1 MGSFSFHQPAVSR
14 LLLVSHEAEKLRSK
28 AGEVSEPHVVTGK
41 WREEGGVCKAERAAL
56 GALEELEVSP
66 VSLSKPLPLMLG
78 VPIAGDA
85 QGVNW

>member
-1 MGSFSFHQPAVSR
+1 LPSVE
-14 LLLVSHEAEKLRSK
+14 SHEAEKSTSR
-28 AGEVSEPHVVTGK
+28 ADDVFGPHVVIDNG
-41 WREEGGVCKAERAAL
+41 REEGGVCKAERAAL